1 MEWDDLSDD
10 TDGAP
15 PVCVRKWTIYDSLLW
30 YEHEQGTGE
39 TPHACVFTQGGS
51 QCRGQ
56 HRERSAVWR

>member
-51 QCRGQ
+51 QCRG
-56 HRERSAVWR
+56 